1 MSKKSVNLSLL
12 GLGLLIAVGCIS
24 VPAHAAL
31 AQFAAG
37 SYNLGSDLSGGATPS
52 PTTPCGT
59 GGTDALVFTG
69 SGVNNIGIHSYSCGL
84 GFFEFGSRSSGENT
98 YYVDGSASV
107 IGDLP
112 SGASGFGFFISP
124 GQVGAF
130 GGTAFG
136 AGEYQEAT
144 LSIKLLIDGNSY
156 LDDLFHTKIGAGG
169 LIEDATHSS
178 FGSLG
183 SVSSSFNAGA
193 GFASFT
199 VFGGGY
205 FVSLSPDVD
214 HTISYVI
221 SSLAN
226 GRVTSPTACRGIG
239 PQGGFEE
246 TGAAFGDGNGDGG
259 PIGDGS
265 FSAYCGAGAQSGD
278 PFPPLARELPEPG
291 SLALLSVALGLLSLP
306 ALQRRRKQAL
316 PI

>member
-1 MSKKSVNLSLL
+1 MSKKSVDLSLL
-12 GLGLLIAVGCIS
+12 GLGLLIAAGCIS

-31 AQFAAG
+31 AQLAAG
-37 SYNLGSDLSGGATPS
+37 SYNLGTDSSVGATPS
-52 PTTPCGT
+52 LITACGT

-69 SGVNNIGIHSYSCGL
+69 SGSNNIGIHSYSCGL
-84 GFFEFGSRSSGENT
+84 GIFEFGSRSSGENT

-107 IGDLP
+107 SGALP
-112 SGASGFGFFISP
+112 SGASSFGFYISP

-130 GGTAFG
+130 GSTAFG

-144 LSIKLLIDGNSY
+144 LSIKLMIDGDSY

-169 LIEDATHSS
+169 LIDDATHLS

-183 SVSSSFNAGA
+183 PVSSSFNAGA

-199 VFGGGY
+199 VFGGSY
-205 FVSLSPDVD
+205 FVPLSPDVD

-221 SSLAN
+221 SSLAK

-246 TGAAFGDGNGDGG
+246 TGAEFGDGNGDGG